1 MGRRHALV
9 VFLFLLI
16 LVPPVVAVLGA
27 GAVNQPV
34 ARWWG
39 QVLRMLQRPTTWRSV
54 RFSLNQ
60 AAVSAV
66 LSVLLA
72 MPGAVILARFSFPG
86 RRFAQS
92 LTLLPFVMPGLIV
105 ILAVISFYGRAGVL
119 NTVFGTDFSVVY
131 SPVGIIIAHVMFNVA
146 LAIRIIAEGWR
157 GIDPR
162 LAEISRSLG
171 ERGVARFRHLYL
183 PLLTPSMIAA
193 GGIVFLYCFV
203 SFGIVLVF
211 GGVQWA
217 TLEVRIYQEMFTSLN
232 LTAAGT
238 LALIQLLVCGAVV
251 MLLQRY
257 GDRHR
262 YRRRVVSMAP
272 LKRWGDIAASWR
284 ALILG
289 YWIALGLF
297 LLAPLGGIVVRSFA
311 PYWSFHGYRGLITG
325 YIGEREIYEII
336 GASFGSVFF
345 TSVFIALLSGTIVVT
360 LTLLVARSLRGV
372 QAPLIDTLFKVPL
385 AVSGV
390 TFSIGVR
397 LLWGN
402 VISPL
407 PLILSTQA
415 IMAFPLVF
423 SSLRTTVEAVPLRYL
438 ESASSLG
445 ASRRQR
451 FWTVEMP
458 VMRNGIINA
467 FVFAVALSLADFTAV
482 LTIARGRIVTFPV
495 AMYRLIGF
503 QSFDA
508 ALALGV
514 IYIAVVAFAFLI
526 IQETART

>member
-1 MGRRHALV
+1 MGRRHALI
-9 VFLFLLI
+9 VFLFLLV

-27 GAVNQPV
+27 GAVNQPLLQ
-34 ARWWG
+34 WWA
-39 QVLRMLQRPTTWRSV
+39 QVLRMFQRPATWRSV

-60 AAVSAV
+60 AVISAL

-72 MPGAVILARFSFPG
+72 MPGAVFLARFSFPG
-86 RRFAQS
+86 RRYAQS
-92 LTLLPFVMPGLIV
+92 LTLLPFVMPGLII

-119 NTVFGTDFSVVY
+119 NSLLGTDFSLVY

-146 LAIRIIAEGWR
+146 LAVRIIAEGWR
-157 GIDPR
+157 SIDPR

-183 PLLTPSMIAA
+183 PLLTPAIIAA
-193 GGIVFLYCFV
+193 AGIVFLYCFV

-232 LTAAGT
+232 LTAAGA
-238 LALIQLLVCGAVV
+238 LALIQLVVCGVV
-251 MLLQRY
+251 VVLLQRF
-257 GDRHR
+257 GDRRR
-262 YRRRVVSMAP
+262 YQVRSVSMAP
-272 LKRWGDIAASWR
+272 LKQWQDVTGRLKVMMLA
-284 ALILG
+284 
-289 YWIALGLF
+289 YWTALGLF

-311 PYWSFHGYRGLITG
+311 PYWSIHGYRGLITG
-325 YIGEREIYEII
+325 QIGEREIYEII
-336 GASFGSVFF
+336 GASFGTVFL
-345 TSVFIALLSGTIVVT
+345 TSVTIALLSGMLTVIVT
-360 LTLLVARSLRGV
+360 LFVARSLRGIR
-372 QAPLIDTLFKVPL
+372 APYIDALFKVPL

-402 VISPL
+402 MIAPL
-407 PLILSTQA
+407 PLLLATQT

-423 SSLRTTVEAVPLRYL
+423 SSLRTTVEAVPIRYL

-445 ASRRQR
+445 ASPRRR
-451 FWTVEMP
+451 LWTVEMP
-458 VMRNGIINA
+458 VMRGGIINA

-514 IYIAVVAFAFLI
+514 VYIAVVAFAFLI
-526 IQETART
+526 IQETAQG